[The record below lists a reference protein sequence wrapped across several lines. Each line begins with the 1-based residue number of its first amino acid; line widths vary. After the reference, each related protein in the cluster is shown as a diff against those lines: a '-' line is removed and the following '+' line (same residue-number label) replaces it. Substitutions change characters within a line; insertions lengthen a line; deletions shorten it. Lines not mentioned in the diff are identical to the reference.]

1 MEPGMDDREASAES
15 LVRRLVELPEDWHGA
30 GSVSLGVLR
39 AIARLTAPRAIRN
52 SVETGSGK
60 TTLLLSHLSDHHT
73 VFAYDT
79 GNSITNVRSSPLFRP
94 ETVTFIEG
102 PSQRTLPLHQFEN
115 PLDLVMLDGPHGYPF
130 PELEYW
136 HLYPHLAVGGLLI
149 IDDIH
154 VPTCYNM
161 FEILREEEMFRLLH
175 VEANTAF
182 FERTEAPLHDPFGC
196 GWWQQNYN
204 KKRFP
209 IEINAGPSRPTGWQ
223 RARAWIPR
231 PVRELAKALLRR

>member
-1 MEPGMDDREASAES
+1 MESAMNDREASAEA
-15 LVRRLVELPEDWHGA
+15 LVRRLAELPEDWHGA
-30 GSVSLGVLR
+30 GSVPPGVLL

-79 GNSITNVRSSPLFRP
+79 GNSVTNVRSSPLFRP
-94 ETVTFIEG
+94 ETVTFVEG
-102 PSQRTLPLHQFEN
+102 PSQRTLPLHRFEN
-115 PLDLVMLDGPHGYPF
+115 PLDLVMLDGPH
-130 PELEYW
+130 
-136 HLYPHLAVGGLLI
+136 PHLVVGGLLI

-182 FERTEAPLHDPFGC
+182 FERTHAPLHDPFGC

-209 IEINAGPSRPTGWQ
+209 IEINAGLRPSRPTGWQ

-231 PVRELAKALLRR
+231 PVRELAKALLRGSRS